1 MVVTEPY
8 AGGAVTIT
16 TNMENLLLNFTVQ
29 KRNFIKYKMARWIL
43 IRILTVTYKL
53 FIDVL
58 PNVLMLKVRR
68 PSIYKVLVVQSKLLL
83 SAGKSFI

>member
-1 MVVTEPY
+1 MIVTEPY
-8 AGGAVTIT
+8 ARGAVTIT

-29 KRNFIKYKMARWIL
+29 KRNFIKYKMSRWIL
-43 IRILTVTYKL
+43 IRILTLTYKL
-53 FIDVL
+53 YIDVL

-83 SAGKSFI
+83 SAGK

>member
-29 KRNFIKYKMARWIL
+29 KRNFINYKMSCWIL
-43 IRILTVTYKL
+43 IRILTLTYKL
-53 FIDVL
+53 YIDVL
-58 PNVLMLKVRR
+58 ANVLMLKVRR

-83 SAGKSFI
+83 SAGK